1 MRIHNEETL
10 RIEGNLRKEL
20 EAVKVSIVLIKP
32 VFGIMRHCNLWHR
45 QYDINGNC

>member
-1 MRIHNEETL
+1 MEARV
-10 RIEGNLRKEL
+10 RIEEKLQNEL

-32 VFGIMRHCNLWHR
+32 VFGIMRHCNLWRR